1 MTPKIQNILY
11 ATDLSENAIHAF
23 SYAAVLANRFEAK
36 ISIVH
41 VIEEL
46 SHNFN
51 VQIAQILGEDRWQA
65 VQAQNVQKVRDT
77 IAGRLD
83 AFCEKMKTE
92 LKDCPFIVEKV
103 VVERGMPVK
112 TILRLAETLKSDMI
126 VMGSHGQGFM
136 ADAMMGSTARRVV
149 RRSDLPVLTIRIPKE

>member
-1 MTPKIQNILY
+1 MTPKIEKILY

-23 SYAAVLANRFEAK
+23 SYAAAMANRFEAK

-46 SHNFN
+46 SHSYNL
-51 VQIAQILGEDRWQA
+51 QIAQMLGEEKWKA
-65 VQAQNVQKVRDT
+65 VQAQNVQKIRDT

-83 AFCEKMKTE
+83 VFCKNMEAE
-92 LKDCPFIVEKV
+92 LKECPYIVEKV
-103 VVERGMPVK
+103 VVEQGTPVK
-112 TILRLAETLKSDMI
+112 IILRLAGTLKSDMI

-136 ADAMMGSTARRVV
+136 ADALMGSTARRVV
-149 RRSDLPVLTIRIPKE
+149 RRSDLPVLTIRLPKV